1 MGRADTRDWLRQ
13 INEVLRKKWNPI
25 RGGVPDDEYQSYV
38 GPIATMLLNGTRDS
52 ELAAYL
58 NHVET
63 EVMGLGG
70 SLPLDRFTTVIAALR
85 ALDMPS
91 A

>member
-1 MGRADTRDWLRQ
+1 
-13 INEVLRKKWNPI
+13 
-25 RGGVPDDEYQSYV
+25 
-38 GPIATMLLNGTRDS
+38 LLNGTRDS